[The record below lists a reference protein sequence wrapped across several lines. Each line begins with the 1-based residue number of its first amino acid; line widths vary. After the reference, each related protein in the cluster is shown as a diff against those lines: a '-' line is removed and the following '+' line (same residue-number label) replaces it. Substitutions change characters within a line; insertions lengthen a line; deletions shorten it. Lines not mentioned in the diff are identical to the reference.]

1 MSGLDS
7 LMDGWSM
14 TGSLGKKGSSM
25 NAMKTSGGGQGSS
38 PRGGSTLVPPTSGP
52 TGPSGDDDD
61 IFGLR
66 GGSAAGSPRVAGG
79 GAGGSDLDDI
89 FGLGQMSTATC
100 VLPSPRALA
109 SIAPGGPADPDPPN
123 HTTPTHLALGAD
135 STLPTL
141 LAQPRRLAR
150 PGASSAIPIATPGAP
165 PASDFFSSPAVA
177 HLSSS
182 PAGGSRATPSGS
194 ASNPFG
200 ALGDVDDLLGGLGA
214 PSTTGPGSSAARRG
228 APMVSSP
235 SANSNDFLSGGGG
248 GPGPVSGDDPL
259 LGAVFGDGGDSGPS
273 SSVVAAG
280 GSSAHL
286 SSAGELSPAGGSSN
300 DLLGDLFG
308 GASAGGSG
316 QSSPSPAT
324 PRDAS
329 RDSPDPAPA
338 TGATPL
344 VRSNLAPT
352 EPAASSSSLD
362 GFAGLEDLVSPAPP
376 RAAPTTSRA
385 APVDSLEDLLVAS
398 TNGGGGGTGGGVGG
412 KGMSLGADL
421 DAVFGDMS
429 VSSGGATNAAAP
441 MVIDDMFG
449 PAAGAAAGVGVGV
462 AGELASR
469 VTAADVV
476 YDPESDGED
485 QEGDTEARKK
495 ARAARHERNRAR
507 IASKLQE
514 KRDREA
520 AAAAEQAERQVL
532 KDLIG
537 ADIDEWLRANQGNI
551 RTMLA
556 NLGDVLWEGHGYK
569 APGLND
575 LVAPASVKKSYH
587 KALVIIHP
595 DKVRQR
601 GGETDKVFI
610 ADKVFDQVRD
620 AFKAFSAKEL

>member
-1 MSGLDS
+1 
-7 LMDGWSM
+7 
-14 TGSLGKKGSSM
+14 
-25 NAMKTSGGGQGSS
+25 
-38 PRGGSTLVPPTSGP
+38 
-52 TGPSGDDDD
+52 
-61 IFGLR
+61 
-66 GGSAAGSPRVAGG
+66 
-79 GAGGSDLDDI
+79 
-89 FGLGQMSTATC
+89 MSTATC

-235 SANSNDFLSGGGG
+235 SATSNDFLSGGGG

-316 QSSPSPAT
+316 QSSPSPTT
-324 PRDAS
+324 PRTRRAIRQTRRPRRGRRLSSARIS
-329 RDSPDPAPA
+329 RRPNPRRPHRRS
-338 TGATPL
+338 TGSQVWRIWSRP
-344 VRSNLAPT
+344 RRRGQPRRRLAPRPWT
-352 EPAASSSSLD
+352 RSKICSSRRRT
-362 GFAGLEDLVSPAPP
+362 AEA
-376 RAAPTTSRA
+376 
-385 APVDSLEDLLVAS
+385 E
-398 TNGGGGGTGGGVGG
+398 
-412 KGMSLGADL
+412 
-421 DAVFGDMS
+421 
-429 VSSGGATNAAAP
+429 
-441 MVIDDMFG
+441 G
-449 PAAGAAAGVGVGV
+449 PAAASV
-462 AGELASR
+462 AR
-469 VTAADVV
+469 VCPWERTSTRCSAIC
-476 YDPESDGED
+476 PCLP
-485 QEGDTEARKK
+485 
-495 ARAARHERNRAR
+495 AAR
-507 IASKLQE
+507 
-514 KRDREA
+514 
-520 AAAAEQAERQVL
+520 
-532 KDLIG
+532 
-537 ADIDEWLRANQGNI
+537 
-551 RTMLA
+551 RTRRRR
-556 NLGDVLWEGHGYK
+556 W
-569 APGLND
+569 
-575 LVAPASVKKSYH
+575 
-587 KALVIIHP
+587 
-595 DKVRQR
+595 
-601 GGETDKVFI
+601 
-610 ADKVFDQVRD
+610 
-620 AFKAFSAKEL
+620 

>member
-1 MSGLDS
+1 
-7 LMDGWSM
+7 M

-286 SSAGELSPAGGSSN
+286 SSAGELSPRGRKFERSPRGPLWGCVRGRVGAVVAVAGDAQERGVARFGQTRRPRRARRLSSARISRRPNPRRPHRRSTGSQVWRIWSRPRRR
-300 DLLGDLFG
+300 
-308 GASAGGSG
+308 G
-316 QSSPSPAT
+316 Q
-324 PRDAS
+324 PR
-329 RDSPDPAPA
+329 R
-338 TGATPL
+338 
-344 VRSNLAPT
+344 RLAPRPWT
-352 EPAASSSSLD
+352 RSKICSSRRRT
-362 GFAGLEDLVSPAPP
+362 AEA
-376 RAAPTTSRA
+376 
-385 APVDSLEDLLVAS
+385 E
-398 TNGGGGGTGGGVGG
+398 
-412 KGMSLGADL
+412 
-421 DAVFGDMS
+421 
-429 VSSGGATNAAAP
+429 
-441 MVIDDMFG
+441 G
-449 PAAGAAAGVGVGV
+449 PAAASVARVCPGSGPRRGVRRYVRVFRRRDERGGAGGDRRYVRSGGGRGGGRRGWGGGRVGV
-462 AGELASR
+462 ARHRGGR
-469 VTAADVV
+469 GVR
-476 YDPESDGED
+476 PRKRRRGPR
-485 QEGDTEARKK
+485 GDTEARKK

-601 GGETDKVFI
+601 GGRRTRCSSPIRCSTRCATRSRRSPRRSCE
-610 ADKVFDQVRD
+610 
-620 AFKAFSAKEL
+620 

>member
-1 MSGLDS
+1 MS
-7 LMDGWSM
+7 
-14 TGSLGKKGSSM
+14 
-25 NAMKTSGGGQGSS
+25 
-38 PRGGSTLVPPTSGP
+38 
-52 TGPSGDDDD
+52 
-61 IFGLR
+61 F
-66 GGSAAGSPRVAGG
+66 
-79 GAGGSDLDDI
+79 
-89 FGLGQMSTATC
+89 
-100 VLPSPRALA
+100 
-109 SIAPGGPADPDPPN
+109 
-123 HTTPTHLALGAD
+123 
-135 STLPTL
+135 
-141 LAQPRRLAR
+141 
-150 PGASSAIPIATPGAP
+150 
-165 PASDFFSSPAVA
+165 
-177 HLSSS
+177 
-182 PAGGSRATPSGS
+182 
-194 ASNPFG
+194 
-200 ALGDVDDLLGGLGA
+200 
-214 PSTTGPGSSAARRG
+214 
-228 APMVSSP
+228 
-235 SANSNDFLSGGGG
+235 
-248 GPGPVSGDDPL
+248 
-259 LGAVFGDGGDSGPS
+259 
-273 SSVVAAG
+273 
-280 GSSAHL
+280 
-286 SSAGELSPAGGSSN
+286 
-300 DLLGDLFG
+300 
-308 GASAGGSG
+308 
-316 QSSPSPAT
+316 
-324 PRDAS
+324 
-329 RDSPDPAPA
+329 
-338 TGATPL
+338 
-344 VRSNLAPT
+344 
-352 EPAASSSSLD
+352 
-362 GFAGLEDLVSPAPP
+362 
-376 RAAPTTSRA
+376 
-385 APVDSLEDLLVAS
+385 
-398 TNGGGGGTGGGVGG
+398 
-412 KGMSLGADL
+412 GADL
-421 DAVFGDMS
+421 DAMFGDMS

-441 MVIDDMFG
+441 VVIDDMFG

>member
-286 SSAGELSPAGGSSN
+286 SFAGELSPAGGSSN

-316 QSSPSPAT
+316 AVVAVAGDAEGRVARLQT
-324 PRDAS
+324 RRRDGGDA
-329 RDSPDPAPA
+329 
-338 TGATPL
+338 L
-344 VRSNLAPT
+344 VARIAPT
-352 EPAASSSSLD
+352 EPAASHRRSTGSQVWRIWSRLRRRGRPD
-362 GFAGLEDLVSPAPP
+362 DAPRRARGLARRFARRVDERRRRRDRRRRRWQGYVLGSGP
-376 RAAPTTSRA
+376 RRG
-385 APVDSLEDLLVAS
+385 VRRYVRVFRRRDER
-398 TNGGGGGTGGGVGG
+398 GGAGGDRRYVR
-412 KGMSLGADL
+412 
-421 DAVFGDMS
+421 
-429 VSSGGATNAAAP
+429 SGG
-441 MVIDDMFG
+441 
-449 PAAGAAAGVGVGV
+449 GAAAGVGVGV

-601 GGETDKVFI
+601 GGETLGCSSPI
-610 ADKVFDQVRD
+610 R
-620 AFKAFSAKEL
+620 FSTRCATRSRRSPRRSCE